1 MKFFRKD
8 ERRRRSFFSSKN
20 NIILSFDV
28 LIGQLHNFSNSSPHY
43 ALKVPPTLQQLR
55 RQFKRFD
62 DNGDGKI
69 SRKEFEVMAEQ
80 CYYDLL
86 KK

>member
-1 MKFFRKD
+1 MKKVLFLEKT
-8 ERRRRSFFSSKN
+8 
-20 NIILSFDV
+20 ILFHLLMYV